1 MLTIGKAVTHSL
13 TQIVIGSNEVV
24 IDLVVDQNSETVT
37 GTRTT

>member
-1 MLTIGKAVTHSL
+1 MLTIGKAVTHSP